1 MASSTKQ
8 TSNVRRAKMTK
19 RGQERKRASRGKGT
33 TPKFPIHP
41 DQGSKESGQS

>member
-8 TSNVRRAKMTK
+8 TQNVRRAKMTK
-19 RGQERKRASRGKGT
+19 RGQSRKRPWRNKGT

-41 DQGSKESGQS
+41 DKADSGSSAS